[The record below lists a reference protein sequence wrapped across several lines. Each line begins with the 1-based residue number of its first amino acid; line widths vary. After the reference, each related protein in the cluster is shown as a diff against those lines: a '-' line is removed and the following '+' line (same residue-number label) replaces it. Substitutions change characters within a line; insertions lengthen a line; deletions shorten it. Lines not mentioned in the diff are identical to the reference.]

1 MANRVLRDWTFSENV
16 DSLSYESEVFFT
28 RLIMKAD
35 DYGKFHGSE
44 KLLKAALF
52 PLRNITSNQLQ
63 KMISECVKSGIII
76 TYIVD
81 SKQYIQILNFGQ
93 RLRVMNSKFPDCP
106 TNDSGVLTY
115 DSGVPLERK
124 KETEDETEEKETE
137 DDTPTK
143 VDEINFDVLLTYINE
158 TFGRSFKVIND
169 KVKIAY
175 KKTLKQGYTKYQI
188 MQAIQNAKN
197 APFHIE
203 NNYQYCTVE
212 YFSRPKTIDLFSQT
226 SEVKKAFEPI
236 KKIYD

>member
-63 KMISECVKSGIII
+63 KMISECVKSGIIV
-76 TYIVD
+76 TYTVD

-106 TNDSGVLTY
+106 TNDSEVLTN
-115 DSGVPLERK
+115 DSEVPLERK
-124 KETEDETEEKETE
+124 KETEDETEEKETIP
-137 DDTPTK
+137 TPTK

-158 TFGRSFKVIND
+158 TFGRSFKVINEAT
-169 KVKIAY
+169 KKKY
-175 KKTLKQGYTKYQI
+175 KATLKQGYHKDQI
-188 MQAIQNAKN
+188 RQAIQNAKN

-212 YFSRPKTIDLFSQT
+212 YFSRPKTIDMYSQT
-226 SEVKKAFEPI
+226 SEIKKAFEPI

>member
-1 MANRVLRDWTFSENV
+1 MEQRKTFNFYRSYWNVAQQLSDKDRLKFYDALMTRQFTGIETELDGMANFAYISQKHSIDAQVLGFCTKTKTELPTQPPSV
-16 DSLSYESEVFFT
+16 GATQGATQPPS
-28 RLIMKAD
+28 AQ
-35 DYGKFHGSE
+35 E
-44 KLLKAALF
+44 K
-52 PLRNITSNQLQ
+52 
-63 KMISECVKSGIII
+63 E
-76 TYIVD
+76 
-81 SKQYIQILNFGQ
+81 
-93 RLRVMNSKFPDCP
+93 
-106 TNDSGVLTY
+106 
-115 DSGVPLERK
+115 
-124 KETEDETEEKETE
+124 EEKEKE
-137 DDTPTK
+137 ENNNTPTK

-169 KVKIAY
+169 KVKTAY

>member
-1 MANRVLRDWTFSENV
+1 MANRILRDWTFSENV

-52 PLRNITSNQLQ
+52 PLRNVSSNQLQ

-76 TYIVD
+76 TYTID

-93 RLRVMNSKFPDCP
+93 RLRVMSSKFPDCP
-106 TNDSGVLTY
+106 TNDSGVLTN

-124 KETEDETEEKETE
+124 KETEDETEEKEIIP
-137 DDTPTK
+137 DTPTK

-169 KVKIAY
+169 KVKTAY